1 MSESAQ
7 RFAGLAVAEPTRLA
21 ELAERIL
28 AAAHVELLSVPGPA
42 TMLVELTESVG
53 GQPFH
58 LCEVVVCEASVSV
71 DGCRGDAVVLGCDA
85 ERALAAAVCD
95 AAAEAG
101 RFRAEVEELVA
112 YTHATTGHE
121 RDARARARAATRV
134 DLEVLR

>member
-58 LCEVVVCEASVSV
+58 LCEV
-71 DGCRGDAVVLGCDA
+71 
-85 ERALAAAVCD
+85 AVCD